1 MFGQQSRLRQWLSTN
16 TSKNRVDCSEPFL
29 IDAKHRLKNL
39 KNWIDFEVSTIFLP
53 RLERVFEF
61 ISFQHTKNLTNL
73 FITIWRH
80 ELLSLIK
87 YSGSLQSLINLNFC
101 NYISLMRYWGIFMK
115 LYYALIPFWSIVEQ
129 VGLKNE
135 SSWSFQ

>member
-16 TSKNRVDCSEPFL
+16 TSKNRVDCSKPFL

-87 YSGSLQSLINLNFC
+87 YSGSLQSLINLKFLLSYFVNGIVGNNFETLVRS
-101 NYISLMRYWGIFMK
+101 NSFGAPW
-115 LYYALIPFWSIVEQ
+115 
-129 VGLKNE
+129 NE
-135 SSWSFQ
+135 VDVVFYP